1 MVSVAAQVCFE
12 AKTSL
17 GAHRQACTTTDTRVF
32 VLRRAQLCNKLPRQ
46 LHLELGDTHLIVQ
59 VWAHV
64 SHLCCPVLGE
74 VALHHIQKAR

>member
-1 MVSVAAQVCFE
+1 MVSESAQVCSE

-17 GAHRQACTTTDTRVF
+17 GVHRQACTTTDTRTF
-32 VLRRAQLCNKLPRQ
+32 VLWHSCVTSCPGNFTWDSVDA
-46 LHLELGDTHLIVQ
+46 HLIVQ

-74 VALHHIQKAR
+74 VALHHIQKAL